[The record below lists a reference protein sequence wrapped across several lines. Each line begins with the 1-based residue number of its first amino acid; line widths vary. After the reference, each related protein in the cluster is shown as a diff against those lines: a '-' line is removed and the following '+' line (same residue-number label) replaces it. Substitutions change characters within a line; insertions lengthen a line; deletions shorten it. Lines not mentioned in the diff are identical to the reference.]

1 MVSIAQARSA
11 KKLLKRQLQDAWGI
25 RGIGITWTDDGD
37 AYVIVNVLPGM
48 QAEYRHRLP
57 AMIDG
62 VRVEIGEMR
71 EVHVLDED

>member
-1 MVSIAQARSA
+1 MISITQARSA
-11 KKLLKRQLQDAWGI
+11 KKRLMQQLQDVWDI
-25 RGIGITWTDDGD
+25 RGIGITWTEDGD

-48 QAEYRHRLP
+48 EAEYRHRLP

-62 VRVEIGEMR
+62 VRVEIGEMQ